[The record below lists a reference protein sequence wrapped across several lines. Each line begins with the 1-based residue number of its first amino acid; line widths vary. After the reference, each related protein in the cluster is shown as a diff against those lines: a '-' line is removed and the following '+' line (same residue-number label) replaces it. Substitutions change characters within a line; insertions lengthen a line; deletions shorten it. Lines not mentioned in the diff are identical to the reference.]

1 MADLTTTDG
10 ETISFDPA
18 AIVAV
23 ADRDVNTGAAVT
35 CLYGLSPGIVKIS
48 ESVATFLG
56 RLGIAGKFVKLTRP
70 DRTPVWIN
78 AGAVS
83 LLRAPQPGEYPPD
96 ARSVVRAG
104 SLTQAVTQDPAI
116 VKAAIEASGGHI

>member
-23 ADRDVNTGAAVT
+23 ADRDVNTGVAVT
-35 CLYGLSPGIVKIS
+35 CLYGLSPGIVKIAKP
-48 ESVATFLG
+48 VAGF
-56 RLGIAGKFVKLTRP
+56 LGIAGKFVKLTRP
-70 DRTPVWIN
+70 DRSPVWIN